1 MTAGA
6 YGTHRAAGQIM
17 GAGRSEVATDR
28 RGSDQVGRSV
38 ATCGLR
44 QANENAATQ
53 RTPRE
58 EAGERRGARFR
69 GVRIELHE
77 PRSAPPAAG
86 VHPVA
91 DPPRVAGALNQACST
106 DVRGLLPHRLGP
118 GDGVTPRRAR
128 LARIQL
134 LVPTFAAEVRPE
146 FIPIPLTARV
156 GRPRDTRPQLR
167 IHSPLRGAAVGHE
180 NWVAARPP
188 GTQFSCQT
196 RCGQEL

>member
-1 MTAGA
+1 MALTERPVRSWALAARRLRPTAG
-6 YGTHRAAGQIM
+6 GPIKSG
-17 GAGRSEVATDR
+17 GRSQPAALDKPTKTRPHSEL
-28 RGSDQVGRSV
+28 RGKKPV
-38 ATCGLR
+38 
-44 QANENAATQ
+44 NA
-53 RTPRE
+53 
-58 EAGERRGARFR
+58 EAHDFGAC
-69 GVRIELHE
+69 EL
-77 PRSAPPAAG
+77 SFTSLDLPPPTAG

-156 GRPRDTRPQLR
+156 GRPQLR
-167 IHSPLRGAAVGHE
+167 HPTSTE
-180 NWVAARPP
+180 
-188 GTQFSCQT
+188 T
-196 RCGQEL
+196 RCGQELRQTRHPQRPARQSGPALSQVNSGGGGI

>member
-1 MTAGA
+1 
-6 YGTHRAAGQIM
+6 M

-156 GRPRDTRPQLR
+156 GRPQLR
-167 IHSPLRGAAVGHE
+167 HPTSTE
-180 NWVAARPP
+180 
-188 GTQFSCQT
+188 T
-196 RCGQEL
+196 RCGQELRQTRHPQRPARQSGPALSQVNSGGGGI